1 MKKPQSPLLQKADIL
16 HSVTLPSLILLFIC
30 LTPQLQAQEIILT
43 LGQTKAIKFAGN
55 KVWIQDRKIV
65 SAQASGHSLVLQGL
79 TEGETLLRLDSSVRR
94 VQVLHPLQIELFEQF
109 QRYVSRLPGL
119 KLKMRNGHV
128 IVEGTLYRYKD
139 WKALAGL
146 VRKSPK
152 SYRFEAR
159 MSEDIQSQ
167 VDRAMNQMFE
177 KNGLR
182 PQKFV
187 FADAVELRLPNK
199 HPDLERIRTLL
210 MPFGILVSTDSTQ
223 IQSEPTIKTRI
234 TVAEIQR
241 GQMMSW
247 GLAWPGAM
255 TAQVFPKLSASA
267 DPLEAQLNALET
279 RGHGRVLASPNLIC
293 QSGQE
298 AEFLAG
304 GEFPIKFVNYKQK
317 EVIWKKYGILLK
329 VKPRAD
335 SSGRMNLK
343 IETEVSSITEIV
355 DGIPSL
361 ATNRVSSTFDLKE
374 TKTIV
379 LSGLLKEQ
387 TTTGQSGLPWLQRI
401 PILGSLFS
409 SKDYIEK
416 RTELLIFVRPE
427 ILQETPP
434 EDARL
439 DNGHLVESEGLWNS
453 SN

>member
-1 MKKPQSPLLQKADIL
+1 MKNTVAAFPFLMLAVLFGIL
-16 HSVTLPSLILLFIC
+16 SSTQNLF
-30 LTPQLQAQEIILT
+30 AQEIVLT
-43 LGQTKAIKFAGN
+43 LGQTKSIKFSGRN
-55 KVWIQDRKIV
+55 VWIQDRKIV
-65 SAQASGHSLVLQGL
+65 SAQASGHALLLRGLV
-79 TEGETLLRLDSSVRR
+79 EGETILRLDSRVRR
-94 VQVLHPLQIELFEQF
+94 IQVLHPLQIELFEQF
-109 QRYVSRLPGL
+109 QNYVTRLPGL
-119 KLKMRNGHV
+119 KVKMRNGQVV
-128 IVEGTLYRYKD
+128 IDGNLYRFKD
-139 WKALAGL
+139 WNTLANS
-146 VRKSPK
+146 VRKDPK

-159 MSEDIQSQ
+159 ISDDIQTQ
-167 VDRAMNQMFE
+167 VDRSMNQIFE
-177 KNGLR
+177 KQGLR
-182 PQKFV
+182 PQKFI
-187 FADAVELRLPNK
+187 FASSVELRLPLK
-199 HPDLERIRTLL
+199 HPDLVRIRASM

-247 GLAWPGAM
+247 GLAWPSSV
-255 TAQVFPKLSASA
+255 TAQVFPTLGVSA

-329 VKPRAD
+329 VKPKAD

-361 ATNRVSSTFDLKE
+361 ATNRVSTTFDLKE

-379 LSGLLKEQ
+379 LSGLLKDQ
-387 TTTGQSGLPWLQRI
+387 NTTSQSGLPWLQRI

-409 SKDYIEK
+409 SEDYIQK

-427 ILQETPP
+427 ILQETQP
-434 EDARL
+434 EDPRL
-439 DNGHLVESEGLWNS
+439 DTGHLVESEALWKS